1 MKEYTLIDKTTGQE
15 KYVWDVVEN
24 DYIAEILEELEKLY
38 IEMQNFI
45 VAELVDIEEG
55 QSMQVAKTVKGLARQ
70 YKSWL
75 NDEPMYKKIVRW
87 YEEREGDK
95 DDCKM

>member
-45 VAELVDIEEG
+45 VGELVDLEEE
-55 QSMQVAKTVKGLARQ
+55 QTIQVAKTVRKLARQ

-75 NDEPMYKKIVRW
+75 NEPMYKKIVRW
-87 YEEREGDK
+87 CEESEDK
-95 DDCKM
+95 